1 MYKLSENME
10 IARSDDCDMIWL
22 WEIFQ
27 TGEEIAQ
34 ERNKSQGRL
43 QKPFKGRLTKEKE
56 GKDKSI
62 QDDDMVSTD
71 KEQEQSW

>member
-10 IARSDDCDMIWL
+10 IARSDDMIWL

>member
-1 MYKLSENME
+1 
-10 IARSDDCDMIWL
+10 MIVRDL
-22 WEIFQ
+22 PNR
-27 TGEEIAQ
+27 GGNCSR

-71 KEQEQSW
+71 KEQEQS